1 MNVLMLGWEFPP
13 HITGGLGTACQGLVR
28 GLRDANDV
36 DIAFVMPR
44 LRGGEAQSGVSFM
57 CAHSLSGDMAGG
69 AARPAPE
76 KHLLD
81 SFFAEYL
88 PPEVYA
94 AFHEDDDDEAW
105 LSGHA
110 PAGRLSGAY
119 QGMSIADALTYAD
132 SAPPLL
138 AAAPPFDVIH
148 AHDWLTFLL
157 AARIKKAS
165 ARPLVVHVHSVE
177 ADRADNA
184 GNGNIIAIERFGMYM
199 ADRIVAVSEYTRR
212 VLLREY
218 RIDPEKIE
226 VVHNGVER
234 IANDATPAKPD
245 ISRISFI
252 GRITHQKGPLPFLHA
267 AKKILARRD
276 DMRFVMAGTG
286 DLLPVAKA
294 LANKLGISNRIDFPG
309 FLDTAAVRSLLA
321 SSSVY
326 VMPSVSESFGI
337 GALEAA
343 QLGVPVVVSR
353 NSGVAEVMRDA
364 ICVDPADT
372 DAIAEA
378 VIRLLDDPVQAR
390 KMASAAKETAAG
402 LEWIAAARRIKTIY
416 LDLLS

>member
-28 GLRDANDV
+28 GLRNANEV

-44 LRGGEAQSGVSFM
+44 LHGGEAQSGVSFM
-57 CAHSLSGDMAGG
+57 CAHSLSGDMARG

-76 KHLLD
+76 KQLLD

-94 AFHEDDDDEAW
+94 EFYEEDDESW
-105 LSGHA
+105 MSGHA
-110 PAGRLSGAY
+110 PSGRLSGAY

-132 SAPPLL
+132 SALSLL
-138 AAAPPFDVIH
+138 AAAPPFDIIH

-177 ADRADNA
+177 ADRAHNA

-199 ADRIVAVSEYTRR
+199 ADRIIAVSEYTRR

-226 VVHNGVER
+226 VVHNGVGR
-234 IANDATPAKPD
+234 IANDAMPAKPN
-245 ISRISFI
+245 IFRVSFI
-252 GRITHQKGPLPFLHA
+252 GRITHQKGPIPFLHA
-267 AKKILARRD
+267 AKKILAWRD
-276 DMRFVMAGTG
+276 DIRFVMAGTG
-286 DLLPVAKA
+286 DLLPAAKA

-309 FLDTAAVRSLLA
+309 FLDPPAVRSLLA

-326 VMPSVSESFGI
+326 VMPSVSEPFGI

-353 NSGVAEVMRDA
+353 NSGVAEVMQDA

-378 VIRLLDDPVQAR
+378 VIQILDDPVQAR
-390 KMASAAKETAAG
+390 KMASAAKETVAG
-402 LEWIAAARRIKTIY
+402 LDWIAAARRIKTTY
-416 LDLLS
+416 LNLLN